1 MPSFSLSLPLPLSPF
16 IHLFIYPH
24 LVAAFAHFLSF
35 SSISPFR
42 FRTHRCFFFSF
53 TSSAAVLC
61 DLHLHFDGSRL
72 CSGIPSIWNDPIQL
86 SSESKIS
93 LHRREKNSIKW
104 SEISLGAKLSGG
116 HLVVVAE
123 SFAKFDRNM
132 RQYYII
138 VLWMRNILSKNSI
151 DNWYSLSHLYIR
163 FVESFFLIHQFI
175 LLKFE
180 THFFLLIGVDN
191 LVQSVMLSKLTP
203 CPVAGCSAGQE
214 QLCID
219 WLPLSNYHHPPGTRL
234 SAAKQQ
240 L

>member
-1 MPSFSLSLPLPLSPF
+1 MPSFPLSLPPAFIPLYPSLYPPPSGCLCSFPLLFKHFPIPLS
-16 IHLFIYPH
+16 
-24 LVAAFAHFLSF
+24 SD
-35 SSISPFR
+35 SSPF
-42 FRTHRCFFFSF
+42 FFHSL

-163 FVESFFLIHQFI
+163 FVKSFFLIHQFI

-180 THFFLLIGVDN
+180 THFVLLIDGVDN

-203 CPVAGCSAGQE
+203 CPALCAGCSAGQE

-219 WLPLSNYHHPPGTRL
+219 WLPPV
-234 SAAKQQ
+234 
-240 L
+240 